1 MMNNLVTTDWLE
13 KNLSKVRVIDATWHM
28 PNLKRESYKD
38 YLKTHISGS
47 VFFDLDKNSNEKSS
61 LPHMLPN
68 KKKWKEIVSD
78 FGIKNSD
85 NLVIY
90 DSSDV
95 LSSCRCWFSF
105 IYFGHDQN
113 KVSILDGG
121 LKKWIREKKPL
132 TKKIIKFP
140 KSDYVVKENK
150 FLIKNKEQ
158 IKQNIFLKDFELIDA
173 RSEER
178 FKGLVREPRE
188 GLKSGHIKNSK
199 NIPFAECI
207 NKKDNTFKNK
217 EELNEIFQKQDI
229 NYEKDIVF
237 TCGSGVTACVLGLAN
252 SIISGKTPIIYDGSW
267 SEWGKK

>member
-1 MMNNLVTTDWLE
+1 MD
-13 KNLSKVRVIDATWHM
+13 
-28 PNLKRESYKD
+28 KR
-38 YLKTHISGS
+38 
-47 VFFDLDKNSNEKSS
+47 
-61 LPHMLPN
+61 
-68 KKKWKEIVSD
+68 
-78 FGIKNSD
+78 
-85 NLVIY
+85 
-90 DSSDV
+90 
-95 LSSCRCWFSF
+95 
-105 IYFGHDQN
+105 
-113 KVSILDGG
+113 
-121 LKKWIREKKPL
+121 KKPL

-158 IKQNIFLKDFELIDA
+158 IKQNIFLQDFELIDA

-178 FKGLVREPRE
+178 FKGLVQEPRE

-217 EELNEIFQKQDI
+217 EELNEIFKKQDI